1 MAVTI
6 ITGISVVD
14 SIPAVSEISKGSGSL
29 NGRRLHQDSNK
40 MTFPLAKILQNENE
54 VVRRESENCCFTT
67 YGIDRQLR
75 FSDYRSREYHH

>member
-6 ITGISVVD
+6 ITGISMVN
-14 SIPAVSEISKGSGSL
+14 SIPAVSEMSKGSGSL

-40 MTFPLAKILQNENE
+40 MSFPMSKLLQNENE
-54 VVRRESENCCFTT
+54 GVRTDSEDCCFTT
-67 YGIDRQLR
+67 YGMDRQLR